1 MTNLIATDL
10 QGQEISSPV
19 VTLFE
24 LELPDGTFVFFH
36 PGTTSSVGS
45 VQFRNKSTTAVQ
57 TYEPFPMMIDGLEVS
72 SDGAINR
79 PTLSIA
85 NIGTTFKT
93 LLRGYVA
100 KDLVGQRITR
110 RQTLE
115 KYLVGG
121 GSHDASMVSDT
132 ELSKVTYVI
141 DRISA
146 ESSAV
151 LTFEVTAIYDLEGVT
166 LPRREQVGKFCSWV
180 YQGDRLYSKGG
191 CTWNEQSRFQTKSL
205 FDDRTCHVTSGDA
218 TVTHD
223 ANSDIVAGLSVFG
236 TGIPDDATI
245 ASITNSTTFELS
257 ANATAG
263 DGSEIPL
270 TFITPTFQDQF
281 MLFDID
287 DNPLIAEPLT
297 NDTIPAWSN
306 SATYTNDSYVT
317 QGGKFYQSQFAFTST
332 ASTEPGTTGGAKFW
346 KEARPYTEY
355 AHFELNTCDTT
366 SGDATITH
374 DADNPSARVANGL
387 SVVGDG
393 IPTGATVASGAS
405 GTVFDTNFELSATAT
420 ATATDITLRFGLP
433 RTDSVT
439 LNGTTTA
446 VLASGTLDP
455 RITKGTSVS
464 GTNIPGGTTI
474 ASITNSTTFVLSAAA
489 TGSGASDLTFTR
501 SYAVGDLV
509 KAQTYQGNNE
519 IVTVWKCLVAHTS
532 TDEGTHPSPTSSY
545 WEREE
550 QCGKLL
556 SSCKCRFQG
565 TVVDEATENSRP
577 SSAKD
582 TEEALP
588 FGAFLGI
595 DKF

>member
-1 MTNLIATDL
+1 
-10 QGQEISSPV
+10 
-19 VTLFE
+19 
-24 LELPDGTFVFFH
+24 
-36 PGTTSSVGS
+36 
-45 VQFRNKSTTAVQ
+45 
-57 TYEPFPMMIDGLEVS
+57 
-72 SDGAINR
+72 
-79 PTLSIA
+79 
-85 NIGTTFKT
+85 
-93 LLRGYVA
+93 
-100 KDLVGQRITR
+100 
-110 RQTLE
+110 
-115 KYLVGG
+115 
-121 GSHDASMVSDT
+121 
-132 ELSKVTYVI
+132 
-141 DRISA
+141 
-146 ESSAV
+146 
-151 LTFEVTAIYDLEGVT
+151 
-166 LPRREQVGKFCSWV
+166 
-180 YQGDRLYSKGG
+180 
-191 CTWNEQSRFQTKSL
+191 
-205 FDDRTCHVTSGDA
+205 
-218 TVTHD
+218 
-223 ANSDIVAGLSVFG
+223 
-236 TGIPDDATI
+236 
-245 ASITNSTTFELS
+245 
-257 ANATAG
+257 
-263 DGSEIPL
+263 
-270 TFITPTFQDQF
+270 
-281 MLFDID
+281 
-287 DNPLIAEPLT
+287 
-297 NDTIPAWSN
+297 
-306 SATYTNDSYVT
+306 
-317 QGGKFYQSQFAFTST
+317 
-332 ASTEPGTTGGAKFW
+332 
-346 KEARPYTEY
+346 
-355 AHFELNTCDTT
+355 
-366 SGDATITH
+366 
-374 DADNPSARVANGL
+374 
-387 SVVGDG
+387 
-393 IPTGATVASGAS
+393 
-405 GTVFDTNFELSATAT
+405 TVFDTNFELSATAT